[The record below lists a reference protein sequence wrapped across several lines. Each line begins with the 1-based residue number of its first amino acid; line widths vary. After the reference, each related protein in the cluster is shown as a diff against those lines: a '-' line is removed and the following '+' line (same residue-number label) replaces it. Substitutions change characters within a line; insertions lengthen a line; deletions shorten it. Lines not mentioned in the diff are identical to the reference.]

1 MYYIVQMADFHFG
14 GACSGQEAEILGV
27 MREKIRTIVP
37 KDSPVVLCACGDYI
51 DSRPVDDGGAKRDL
65 TGVEVA
71 SRYVEAGDTI
81 RSALIEPLRDDY
93 QLTVGLC
100 AGNHDIT
107 HESEMNQFSRT
118 LNGHEIQESYALRL
132 DEENVDFIFVN
143 SCPPMNHKYGQI
155 DYTELEAIL
164 ESLRPDSTKYLVLH
178 HTLMSMDEDDH
189 SPLRQVP
196 PLIKLMDQYAVK
208 AVFHGH
214 THGQYTVRVGLGGC
228 PIVGVGTVYV
238 RDYPNVNSQF
248 NLIRCENGV
257 VQSAV
262 NYRYNVD
269 LAKVEGSDGF
279 EESPIHMSKDDNCF
293 RGGTFS
299 EVYDALYKKVRAQ
312 SKLYHV
318 RLYVKS
324 GFEAFCSDVRENFG
338 KLVELE
344 TLDKQYTYAK
354 LAEMWEAP
362 ERDEEALYFNHGE
375 HFRTEQYPSG
385 IDCLI
390 HEIGEKKTSSR
401 ALMSTINSSDIAKT
415 DPDSF
420 LPSLL
425 SIQAGFSPEGDTLHI
440 SMNLRALE
448 VSRFLKINICEIL
461 YVAQR
466 IHDAHPF
473 ANIEAEISAF
483 RVQVTK
489 RFGCFLKAKLD
500 TKKQKTKVTA
510 MLTSLVFSS
519 DREEI
524 AAQIQGII
532 RLILDK
538 KQRSETV
545 IETAGIQ
552 NLLDSIL
559 TVKGMLPEKKAALDP
574 KLERIAACVQDLL
587 DMLGALREKRKS
599 ASEPTQ
605 DMRALEVKIPGQYDS
620 LVKSLEEL
628 IPAD

>member
-14 GACSGQEAEILGV
+14 GASSGQEAEILGI
-27 MREKIRTIVP
+27 MREKIRSIVP
-37 KDSPVVLCACGDYI
+37 EGSAVVLCACGDYI
-51 DSRPVDDGGAKRDL
+51 DSRPVDDGGTERPL
-65 TGVEVA
+65 TKDEVV
-71 SRYVEAGDTI
+71 SRYLEAKDTI
-81 RSALIEPLRDDY
+81 QSALIQPLEKTYR
-93 QLTVGLC
+93 LTVGLC

-107 HESEMNQFSRT
+107 HESEMNQFSQALIGR
-118 LNGHEIQESYALRL
+118 EIHKSYSLRL
-132 DEENVDFIFVN
+132 DEENVDFVFVN
-143 SCPPMNHKYGQI
+143 TCPPMNYEYGQI
-155 DYTELEAIL
+155 DYPELEAIL
-164 ESLRPDSTKYLVLH
+164 KGLRPDSTKYLVLH
-178 HTLMSMDEDDH
+178 HTLMSMDEKDH

-196 PLIKLMDQYAVK
+196 QLIKLIDQYAVK

-214 THGQYTVRVGLGGC
+214 THGQYTVRVGLGSC

-238 RDYPNVNSQF
+238 RDYLNVNSQF

-257 VQSAV
+257 VQAAA

-269 LAKVEGSDGF
+269 LSKMEGSDGF
-279 EESPIHMSKDDNCF
+279 EESPIHMSKEDNCF
-293 RGGTFS
+293 RGETFS

-324 GFEAFCSDVRENFG
+324 DFESFRSDVQEKFG
-338 KLVELE
+338 NQIELE
-344 TLDKQYTYAK
+344 TLDKKYTYDE

-362 ERDEEALYFNHGE
+362 ECNNEVLYFNHGE

-385 IDCLI
+385 IDYLI
-390 HEIGEKKTSSR
+390 HETGEKKTSSR

-425 SIQAGFSPEGDTLHI
+425 SIQAGFNQEGDTLHI

-473 ANIEAEISAF
+473 VHIEAELSAF
-483 RVQVTK
+483 RVQVTE

-500 TKKQKTKVTA
+500 TEVQCDDLPF
-510 MLTSLVFSS
+510 MLSEVMHCPDQASAKAQV
-519 DREEI
+519 EEL
-524 AAQIQGII
+524 I
-532 RLILDK
+532 RLIRDK
-538 KQRSETV
+538 QQRSESV
-545 IETAGIQ
+545 IETTGFDR
-552 NLLDSIL
+552 LLRS
-559 TVKGMLPEKKAALDP
+559 VSAARRKLPKEKAALDP
-574 KLERIAACVQDLL
+574 KLERIEACVKALL
-587 DMLGALREKRKS
+587 DQLDALREKRKS
-599 ASEPTQ
+599 ASEPTK
-605 DMRALEVKIPGQYDS
+605 DMRALEEQLPGQYDL
-620 LVKSLEEL
+620 LVAALEEL